1 MADDK
6 VYVGIDVSKAWLD
19 IALHPSQEGWRIENI
34 QKDIRKLIKRFQS
47 MPIEHIVVEA
57 TGGYEMGVVRV
68 LAAHALPLAVVNPR
82 QVRDFARATGTL
94 ARTDTIDARI
104 IARFAEAIRPEE
116 APQR

>member
-57 TGGYEMGVVRV
+57 TGGYEAQLVDELS
-68 LAAHALPLAVVNPR
+68 LATLPVSRVNPLR
-82 QVRDFARATGTL
+82 VRKFAQGHELVVLPSAAEKRLSALLKRRKQVL
-94 ARTDTIDARI
+94 IC
-104 IARFAEAIRPEE
+104 
-116 APQR
+116 